1 MQPERRF
8 YNSITAEAL
17 CEAGHFV
24 LYGQKLQVFSL
35 THSALLTQLECP
47 AWTQPR
53 FDALD
58 LLHAAQIC
66 SGNFHTLPTPAEA
79 AEILNAHDFTAQV
92 EIWKN
97 YCETCTS
104 APHVKSDPT
113 QLGSK
118 LSAPDEQITAAF
130 LHLHSNLTDREIWHG
145 CYGKTIWLS
154 AALAEQ
160 LSGKSNIAT
169 EEDLAA
175 IAHAESE
182 EGQRESEDSIR
193 LFNAIE
199 ARYAADL
206 AACQSEAERDYAR
219 RAYKARLR
227 DFAKLDPET
236 LEVRA

>member
-24 LYGQKLQVFSL
+24 IYGQTLQVFSL
-35 THSALLTQLECP
+35 THSALLTQLECA
-47 AWTQPR
+47 AWTQPV
-53 FDALD
+53 FTELD

-66 SGNFHTLPTPAEA
+66 SGNFHTIPTPAEA
-79 AEILNAHDFTAQV
+79 AEILETWDFAAQA
-92 EIWKN
+92 EIWRT
-97 YCETCTS
+97 YCATCAA
-104 APHVKSDPT
+104 APHPKTDT
-113 QLGSK
+113 NTLGTK
-118 LSAPDEQITAAF
+118 LSVPDEQITAAF

-145 CYGKTIWLS
+145 CYGKIIWLT

-160 LSGKSNIAT
+160 LSGKSSITT
-169 EEDLAA
+169 EQDLAA

-182 EGQRESEDSIR
+182 EGQRESEEAR
-193 LFNAIE
+193 ELFLAIE

-236 LEVRA
+236 LEVRK